1 MSLSALRRIGQLRHH
16 FTSAVPI
23 VSSTSPTTQPF
34 NTNTLAK
41 HIHTTPYALKNK
53 MTDITMIPGP
63 IEFDPEVLSAM
74 SHQSVAHNSPQFV
87 EVFGSVLTDL
97 RALFKS
103 TDPKAQPFVIA
114 GGGTLGWEIVGA
126 NLLKRDDKALV
137 ISTGFFS
144 DAFADCLKV
153 FCDHVD
159 VISAP
164 AGEAPSLG
172 EIETAL
178 KKEKYNLITL
188 THVDTS
194 SGVVIDIK
202 AISELVHKVSPDTLV
217 VVDGVCS
224 VGVEP
229 ISFDD
234 WGLDFVLTAP
244 QKAIGAPA
252 GLSISMASPRA
263 VAKVE
268 SLEKIP
274 VYFGNLKKWLP
285 IMQAYEARKPAYFS
299 TPAVQNVYALQVALK
314 QILHNGISLD
324 QRFENHK
331 QVSDKIKKQIN
342 DWGLEIIAKPGLG
355 AHGLTCIYLPEGV
368 TLPDF
373 LPKVAA
379 KGVTLAGGLFK
390 GINTKYFRFGH
401 MGVSA
406 VDPKRDDV
414 DRTLKAIHDSLVE
427 AGFKC

>member
-164 AGEAPSLG
+164 LRPPLG

-244 QKAIGAPA
+244 RRP
-252 GLSISMASPRA
+252 LVPLPASPSPWPPPSRCQ
-263 VAKVE
+263 
-268 SLEKIP
+268 
-274 VYFGNLKKWLP
+274 G
-285 IMQAYEARKPAYFS
+285 
-299 TPAVQNVYALQVALK
+299 
-314 QILHNGISLD
+314 
-324 QRFENHK
+324 
-331 QVSDKIKKQIN
+331 
-342 DWGLEIIAKPGLG
+342 
-355 AHGLTCIYLPEGV
+355 
-368 TLPDF
+368 
-373 LPKVAA
+373 
-379 KGVTLAGGLFK
+379 
-390 GINTKYFRFGH
+390 
-401 MGVSA
+401 
-406 VDPKRDDV
+406 
-414 DRTLKAIHDSLVE
+414 
-427 AGFKC
+427 